1 MKLTEADALRVYAR
15 MINTLDASHIESLL
29 DDNFRYSSQWMIGEI
44 TSKDDFLD
52 HIKSQLIEIKQSGV
66 KAYAE
71 MAIVS
76 AWGHNECIVT
86 AEGDKENLIA
96 TVFATVRNGKILRID
111 VCATPN
117 PAETMRSGEYPS

>member
-15 MINTLDASHIESLL
+15 MINTLDASHIETLL
-29 DDNFRYSSQWMIGEI
+29 DDNFCYSSQWMIGEI
-44 TSKDDFLD
+44 TSKQEFLD
-52 HIKSQLIEIKQSGV
+52 YMKSHLLEIRQSGV
-66 KAYAE
+66 RAYAE
-71 MAIVS
+71 MAVVS

-86 AEGDKENLIA
+86 AEGEKDNLIA

-117 PAETMRSGEYPS
+117 PFETMRSGEFPE